1 MRLLTSNGFALPVL
15 ATLVGWCGAA
25 LGLWLTSLRKR
36 ARTVVPFSAGVLLG
50 VACFGLLPEL
60 AQEGGWLASLLLFA
74 IGYGALH
81 MINRYAYA
89 VCPTCAHDHD
99 HNECA
104 SELHGFAGPLIA
116 AAALHSFLDGWGI
129 ASSQLSSAVGLRI
142 AVPLAV
148 TLHKLPEGIALGGI
162 LRASVRSRVTALG
175 WCCVA
180 EGTTL
185 AGGAAGVWM
194 APHLGT
200 HWITYPLGLTGGWLF
215 YLGYHAIHEEWRRRG
230 PGPAFVSAAA
240 GIAGAALLQRGA
252 EVFLR

>member
-1 MRLLTSNGFALPVL
+1 MGLPVL
-15 ATLVGWCGAA
+15 ATLAGLCGAA
-25 LGLWLTSLRKR
+25 LGLWLTSLRQR
-36 ARTVVPFSAGVLLG
+36 ARAVVPFSAGVLLG

-60 AQEGGWLASLLLFA
+60 AGDGGWFLSLLLFA
-74 IGYGALH
+74 IGYGVLFAV
-81 MINRYAYA
+81 NRYGYA

-99 HNECA
+99 HSHCE
-104 SELHGFAGPLIA
+104 SELHGFAWPLIV

-129 ASSQLSSAVGLRI
+129 VTSQLSAEPALRI

-148 TLHKLPEGIALGGI
+148 GLHKLPEGMALGGI
-162 LRASVRSRVTALG
+162 LRASVPSRGTALA
-175 WCCVA
+175 WCCLA

-185 AGGAAGVWM
+185 AGGAAALWM

-230 PGPAFVSAAA
+230 ARPAMVSAAA
-240 GIAGAALLQRGA
+240 GVAGAALIQRGA
-252 EVFLR
+252 ELFLR